1 MEIHGVLFEIIELTA
16 IALEILAVAYIVY
29 AVISGSIRY
38 LYRGLVK
45 REQGDL
51 ISGYRANIAHGLL
64 IGLEILIAADI
75 VRTAALEFTMA
86 NMLILGVLVL
96 IRTFLS
102 WSLVVEIEGRWPW
115 QPKQAGEEHK
125 Q

>member
-1 MEIHGVLFEIIELTA
+1 MKFEGFLFDLIEFAA
-16 IALEILAVAYIVY
+16 IFLEVLAVFYILS
-29 AVISGSIRY
+29 AVIVGTIRF

-45 REQGDL
+45 REEGDL
-51 ISGYRANIAHGLL
+51 VTRYRENVAHGLL

-75 VRTAALEFTMA
+75 VRTVALDITIS
-86 NMLILGVLVL
+86 NLLSLGLLVL

-115 QPKQAGEEHK
+115 QNESHRSENE
-125 Q
+125 